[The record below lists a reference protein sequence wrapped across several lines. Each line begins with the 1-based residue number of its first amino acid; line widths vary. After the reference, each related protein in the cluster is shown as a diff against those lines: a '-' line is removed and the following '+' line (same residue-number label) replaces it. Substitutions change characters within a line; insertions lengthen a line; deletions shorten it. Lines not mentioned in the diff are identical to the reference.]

1 MARYNETLIPS
12 CMPVVLWSVLLYMF
26 SFFSILSIRVFSYEF
41 EVILLAFS
49 WYLIFLKPEKKQPN
63 QIMTTLYLTAV
74 H

>member
-41 EVILLAFS
+41 EVIYLAFS
-49 WYLIFLKPEKKQPN
+49 
-63 QIMTTLYLTAV
+63 LYLTFLKA
-74 H
+74 